1 MTKKINEE
9 IKKSSAFLY
18 GKVVNM
24 TSREAN
30 RFAELFK
37 NDEDFKVFHTS
48 VAGSWTI
55 NIYSQFCREPKIEVA
70 KFLNE
75 NNKSRSKLVMEYE
88 KERKCYLKLKEA
100 RHIFGG
106 VVDACL
112 DGWHSR
118 QNEYMSYRAQVIQQV
133 MRTLPA
139 IKPENNS

>member
-9 IKKSSAFLY
+9 IKKTSAFLY

-24 TSREAN
+24 TNREAN

-37 NDEDFKVFHTS
+37 SDEDFKTFHSS

-70 KFLNE
+70 KFINE
-75 NNKSRSKLVMEYE
+75 ENKSRSKLVMEYE

-106 VVDACL
+106 VVDGCL